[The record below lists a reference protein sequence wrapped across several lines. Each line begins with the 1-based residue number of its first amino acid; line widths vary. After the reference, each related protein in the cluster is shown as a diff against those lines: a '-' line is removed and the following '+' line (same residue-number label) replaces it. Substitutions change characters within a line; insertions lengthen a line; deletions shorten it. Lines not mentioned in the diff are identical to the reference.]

1 MPWNNGYEQ
10 KKFEEEQKRLAKEY
24 RAAGMS
30 EEQIYQMQLYDLE
43 RHNSL
48 RREREHTQSFPDG
61 VPEDDPEG
69 TSPLNRK
76 FLSAISTE
84 ITMSDFQSRQWW
96 IDDLDSPELIALVHK
111 LTPEEIELITLIVY
125 EKVPQNEAAERL
137 GIVQGTV
144 IKNFEKVKNFLRNF
158 RKME

>member
-30 EEQIYQMQLYDLE
+30 EEQIYQMYLYDLE

-61 VPEDDPEG
+61 FPEDDPEG

-76 FLSAISTE
+76 FLSAKRLLCH
-84 ITMSDFQSRQWW
+84 RQRQLMLWMGN
-96 IDDLDSPELIALVHK
+96 VK
-111 LTPEEIELITLIVY
+111 L
-125 EKVPQNEAAERL
+125 
-137 GIVQGTV
+137 
-144 IKNFEKVKNFLRNF
+144 
-158 RKME
+158 